1 MTPKTLRTDGTSI
14 CDLTSALH
22 STIQGCER
30 VSQEGMREAS
40 PDSQRRL
47 HPDTAHPLHVLPF
60 VFGFPLTSNVS
71 LEGQISPALFLS
83 SLFPSVFSFSISIF
97 IGFTKNKGQSGLWAL
112 CVSAIWNGVE
122 ASWLYFLVYFC
133 AFYLDPRP
141 LMPPLPV
148 PTHLCCSTLY
158 PLSLLLFLC
167 QSNINL

>member
-1 MTPKTLRTDGTSI
+1 MPSQHQEGPRRNRASISNQASAGLHRTCDLTPKTLRTDGTSI
-14 CDLTSALH
+14 CDLTSALQ

-83 SLFPSVFSFSISIF
+83 SLFPLFSPF
-97 IGFTKNKGQSGLWAL
+97 
-112 CVSAIWNGVE
+112 
-122 ASWLYFLVYFC
+122 
-133 AFYLDPRP
+133 
-141 LMPPLPV
+141 
-148 PTHLCCSTLY
+148 
-158 PLSLLLFLC
+158 LFLF
-167 QSNINL
+167 S